1 MNRAEVVVGE
11 WRKRNGGRE
20 EVVGRKETHGGGR
33 DRPGTEESRA
43 THNVKVFC
51 DYFNGQRDENGGT

>member
-1 MNRAEVVVGE
+1 M
-11 WRKRNGGRE
+11 NGGSTE
-20 EVVGRKETHGGGR
+20 GGRGGRRPERDARWGR

-43 THNVKVFC
+43 DNVKVFC